1 MPSPLSLSIP
11 LSPLPY
17 ISISFHGHF
26 NCHKNFQYHC
36 CDLILSPSPLSLLF
50 PPSHLVS
57 TTLSLLMP
65 LVTWLSFVFV
75 ITYIFKYLKFN
86 CHSHCHPI
94 STDNILCNLIT
105 NIITI
110 AIAVFTPSNSKVV
123 VITNLNFISIIPFQF
138 LSSLPKNIVLLS
150 PSSHPKFVSIV
161 INPYCSWTFCM
172 IAINIH
178 LFSPIFIC
186 TSQWPLWT
194 KASLV
199 LPLMQ
204 PLLNWP
210 SPINLHVFTKKM
222 N

>member
-1 MPSPLSLSIP
+1 MVLRGNYCLITTKQLFSIAQSFVTIYYLYHHSHIFP
-11 LSPLPY
+11 FP
-17 ISISFHGHF
+17 FHGHF

-123 VITNLNFISIIPFQF
+123 VITNLNFITIIPFQF
-138 LSSLPKNIVLLS
+138 LSSLPKILYCYLHRPIPNLFLLS
-150 PSSHPKFVSIV
+150 STPTVPE
-161 INPYCSWTFCM
+161 
-172 IAINIH
+172 
-178 LFSPIFIC
+178 LF
-186 TSQWPLWT
+186 
-194 KASLV
+194 A
-199 LPLMQ
+199 
-204 PLLNWP
+204 
-210 SPINLHVFTKKM
+210 
-222 N
+222 